1 VTDIQVEPTAIEPR
15 ETRTARRGPERR
27 EAICEAVFE
36 LLGEVGY
43 DRMTMD
49 AVAMRAHASK
59 ATIYRTWPDKP
70 GLVAEALAYRFGA
83 TPMPPDTGTLRGDL
97 MDLMILACEFSSG
110 PDAEVM
116 TGVMT
121 AASRNA
127 VLARAVYECTYASKH
142 VIHETIIR
150 RAVERGDLSADPD
163 PDRDARLLHEV
174 VHAMFLARHMTT
186 EEPTD
191 EVFARHVVDDILLP
205 VLTDKT
211 RSS

>member
-1 VTDIQVEPTAIEPR
+1 
-15 ETRTARRGPERR
+15 
-27 EAICEAVFE
+27 
-36 LLGEVGY
+36 
-43 DRMTMD
+43 
-49 AVAMRAHASK
+49 
-59 ATIYRTWPDKP
+59 
-70 GLVAEALAYRFGA
+70 
-83 TPMPPDTGTLRGDL
+83 
-97 MDLMILACEFSSG
+97 
-110 PDAEVM
+110 M

-142 VIHETIIR
+142 VIHETIVR
-150 RAVERGDLSADPD
+150 RAVERGDLPADPD

-205 VLTDKT
+205 ILTVKT
-211 RSS
+211 RSN